1 METSGEGDC
10 CPSDGGL
17 FVGGL
22 TIQALPP
29 LDAGTRS
36 DAENFGAETVASK
49 RRAWESNELP
59 RMGTQPC
66 VPLLLCC
73 LFTERGATS
82 WTVLKQRV

>member
-1 METSGEGDC
+1 M
-10 CPSDGGL
+10 GGI
-17 FVGGL
+17 

-59 RMGTQPC
+59 RMGALPPSLPAC
-66 VPLLLCC
+66 IHL
-73 LFTERGATS
+73 GH
-82 WTVLKQRV
+82 RVAAQ